1 MLRKLAIAIA
11 ASGAMMSASMTYALG
26 MGDIELDS
34 ALSQPLDARIKLLK
48 ASELEDWEIK
58 PDLASR
64 EEFDKSGVER
74 VFFL

>member
-11 ASGAMMSASMTYALG
+11 ASGAMMSASTTYALG

-34 ALSQPLDARIKLLK
+34 ALNQPLDARIKLLK

-58 PDLASR
+58 PNLASR
-64 EEFDKSGVER
+64 D
-74 VFFL
+74 